1 MPFENVEEVAQ
12 ERTQEAAN
20 KRLAE
25 GWTLLAVV
33 PGFDQGCAFTSFVL
47 GRVVSNAEK
56 AARIIREKHATKPLQ
71 SIPNR
76 EDLHGALRNAT
87 QEELEALAELGVWMQ
102 RNHML
107 LATGRA
113 SGIRLGATKEVAEF
127 MLRSLED
134 GGTVAGNLVI
144 LPTQ

>member
-1 MPFENVEEVAQ
+1 MQFENVEEVAE
-12 ERTQEAAN
+12 ERTQESAN

-33 PGFDQGCAFTSFVL
+33 PGFDRGCAYTSFVL
-47 GRVVSNAEK
+47 GKVVSNGEK
-56 AARIIREKHATKPLQ
+56 AARLIREKHAAKSHQP
-71 SIPNR
+71 IPNR
-76 EDLHGALRNAT
+76 EDLYGALRNAT
-87 QEELEALAELGVWMQ
+87 QEELLALSELGVWMQ

-107 LATGRA
+107 LVAGRA
-113 SGIRLGATKEVAEF
+113 SGIRLGATKEVADF

-144 LPTQ
+144 LHA